1 LDEKLWQVYMIRS
14 DDDQLY
20 TGITTDIQRR
30 WREHTC
36 GKAGARF
43 FRGRKPQ
50 ELCLLEFCTDRSSA
64 SKREASIKRLTRT
77 AKNAL
82 LSQQS
87 AAQRIHLLALQST
100 LSDSL

>member
-1 LDEKLWQVYMIRS
+1 MIRS

-30 WREHTC
+30 WHEHSS

-50 ELCLLEFCTDRSSA
+50 ELCLLEFCADRSSA

-82 LSQQS
+82 LDQQS
-87 AAQRIHLLALQST
+87 STQRTYLRTLQNMLTAAL
-100 LSDSL
+100 